1 MLKWVIKLSEYEIK
15 YQPRLVLKGQV
26 MIDFI
31 AELPQ
36 KPTYPVESPREQWWT
51 LYVDRTSR
59 VSGFGVGLILQ
70 SQTEELLEQ
79 VIHLNSSATN
89 NEVEYE
95 DPSWVRHCHNISC
108 NKVGNQKRLS
118 ANCRANLERV

>member
-36 KPTYPVESPREQWWT
+36 KPTYPVESPKEQWWT
-51 LYVDRTSR
+51 LYVDQTSR
-59 VSGFGVGLILQ
+59 VSGFGVDLILQ

-79 VIHLNSSATN
+79 VIRLNSSATN

-95 DPSWVRHCHNISC
+95 AIL
-108 NKVGNQKRLS
+108 VGLDI
-118 ANCRANLERV
+118 AITIAATGLEIKSDSQLIVGQI

>member
-15 YQPRLVLKGQV
+15 YQPRLVLKGQI

-51 LYVDRTSR
+51 LYVDWTSR

-79 VIHLNSSATN
+79 VIRLNSSATN

-95 DPSWVRHCHNISC
+95 AIL
-108 NKVGNQKRLS
+108 VGLDIAITLAATRLEIKS
-118 ANCRANLERV
+118 NSQLIVGQI